1 MEFLCN
7 LVFSLLMVVVL
18 LLPDG
23 VVSPSMLWSSLYSSF
38 LIIGFFSYNN
48 NILWIFYKKIKNANQ

>member
-7 LVFSLLMVVVL
+7 LIFSLLMVLVL

-23 VVSPSMLWSSLYSSF
+23 VVSPSMLWSSLFSSF
-38 LIIGFFSYNN
+38 LSIRFFSYNN
-48 NILWIFYKKIKNANQ
+48 V